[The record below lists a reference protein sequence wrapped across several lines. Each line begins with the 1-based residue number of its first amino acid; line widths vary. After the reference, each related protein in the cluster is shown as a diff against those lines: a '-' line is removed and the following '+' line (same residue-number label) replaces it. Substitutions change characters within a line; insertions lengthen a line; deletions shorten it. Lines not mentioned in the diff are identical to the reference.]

1 MSAITF
7 RPCIPA
13 DADAAIPLIYS
24 SGPAAFDYAFCDRH
38 GQEAQAFLHRAFVRG
53 VSEFGYRQHIAATL
67 DDRLVGIGA
76 VRYAGQN
83 LPFTFAALRDIVTFY
98 SPLAAARTVIR
109 GLKTEQVIH
118 PPKRGVGIIY
128 HLGVAPDCRS
138 RGIGRQLVAYL
149 LEEIRKQKMP
159 AAALDVAA
167 TNPRALALYRNLG
180 FTACE
185 TRAGKLRSA
194 FGRVV
199 DHTYM
204 EYALDYSEQVTA
216 ES

>member
-7 RPCIPA
+7 RPCTPA

-38 GQEAQAFLHRAFVRG
+38 QQEAKAFLHRAFVRG
-53 VSEFGYRQHIAATL
+53 VSEFGYRQHIAAIL

-76 VRYAGQN
+76 VRFAEQN

-118 PPKRGVGIIY
+118 PPRRGVGIVY
-128 HLGVAPDCRS
+128 HLGVAPECRS

-149 LEEIRKQKMP
+149 IQEMRKRKLP
-159 AAALDVAA
+159 TAALDVAA
-167 TNPRALALYRNLG
+167 TNPRALALYGDLG
-180 FTACE
+180 FTPCK
-185 TRAGKLRSA
+185 TRVGNLCST

-204 EYALDYSEQVTA
+204 EYALDYSEQAAT